1 MVGGWWEGFPPL
13 LFSKSVFSA
22 QVHFSHCRE
31 RVAGAEGISETWC
44 IANLLLGKSLNTR
57 LGAQRPHCELGMEL
71 CIMNKN
77 SSLIQFG
84 SILIYVPLKY
94 KVS

>member
-1 MVGGWWEGFPPL
+1 MVGGWWEGFFPL
-13 LFSKSVFSA
+13 LFGKSIFSA

-31 RVAGAEGISETWC
+31 RVAGAEGLSETWC
-44 IANLLLGKSLNTR
+44 IANLLLDKSLNTR

-77 SSLIQFG
+77 RCQHAL
-84 SILIYVPLKY
+84 
-94 KVS
+94 VSKH